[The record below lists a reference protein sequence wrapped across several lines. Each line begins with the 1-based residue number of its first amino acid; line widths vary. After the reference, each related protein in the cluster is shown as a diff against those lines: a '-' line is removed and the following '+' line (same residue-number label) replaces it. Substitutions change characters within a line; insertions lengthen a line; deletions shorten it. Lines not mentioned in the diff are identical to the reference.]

1 MSRRNP
7 SPDGKIALPITPM
20 LDMTFQLLFFFIM
33 NFNPADLEGQMEAS
47 LPAQDEPG
55 CRLYKEHRED
65 DLRKD
70 VLPEFP
76 IEFSVEVRS
85 RLEGGGIS
93 ALSVRGADGKS
104 VPIADLD
111 ALAKHL
117 AAQRAASNNA
127 EAIEIRA
134 DARLSIE
141 HLMKVIDTCKGAGFT
156 NTALL
161 SPE

>member
-7 SPDGKIALPITPM
+7 APDGKIALPITPM

-33 NFNPADLEGQMEAS
+33 NFNPADLEGQMEAA
-47 LPAQDEPG
+47 LPAQDRIVDGRDGAVPPNAPG
-55 CRLYKEHRED
+55 PVFAS
-65 DLRKD
+65 DLT
-70 VLPEFP
+70 
-76 IEFSVEVRS
+76 VEIRTG
-85 RLEGGGIS
+85 RDGGGIS

-117 AAQRAASNNA
+117 AARRAASNNA
-127 EAIEIRA
+127 DAIKIRA

-141 HLMKVIDTCKGAGFT
+141 HLMKVIDICKGAGFT

>member
-7 SPDGKIALPITPM
+7 APDGKIALPITPM

-33 NFNPADLEGQMEAS
+33 NFNPADLEGQIEAA
-47 LPAQDEPG
+47 LPAQDRVVDGRGVAPAAPG
-55 CRLYKEHRED
+55 PA
-65 DLRKD
+65 
-70 VLPEFP
+70 LP
-76 IEFSVEVRS
+76 SGLTVEIRTG
-85 RLEGGGIS
+85 RDGGGIS

-117 AAQRAASNNA
+117 AARRAASNNA
-127 EAIEIRA
+127 DAIKIRA

-141 HLMKVIDTCKGAGFT
+141 HLMKVIDICKGAGFT

>member
-1 MSRRNP
+1 MSRRNAA
-7 SPDGKIALPITPM
+7 PDGKIALPITPM

-33 NFNPADLEGQMEAS
+33 NFNPADLEGQMEAA
-47 LPAQDEPG
+47 LPAQDRVVEGQGVAPAAPG
-55 CRLYKEHRED
+55 PVFPS
-65 DLRKD
+65 DLT
-70 VLPEFP
+70 
-76 IEFSVEVRS
+76 VEIRTG
-85 RLEGGGIS
+85 RDGGGIS

-117 AAQRAASNNA
+117 AAQRAAPNNA
-127 EAIEIRA
+127 KAIKIRA

-141 HLMKVIDTCKGAGFT
+141 HLMKVIDICKGAGFT
-156 NTALL
+156 HTALM